1 MGTLLIWKGQLQKIY
16 AGYSFYILKLLQ
28 FLLGI
33 LVFGAINSNIGFM
46 KAASSTAC
54 TFGLSAVFAFL
65 PLNLLVLAAAVLV
78 LVQVYAVSPVVMLV
92 TAAVFLVMYIFY
104 IRFTPKKAWLIAV
117 AAVAFVL
124 KIPFVIPVAFGLMG
138 GPFLILP
145 AACGTIVYYM
155 MHLIKVTS
163 SALKGNGMKEIM
175 DGLMVF
181 VKQILVNKEMWM
193 MVIVLSLTLLIVYGV
208 RTRAIAHA
216 WKMASVVGAVAAAA
230 MCVGG
235 NLALDLHYSVANIVT
250 GIAAAVIS
258 GLILDLFFLSVDYSG
273 TETLQFEDDEYYYYV
288 KAIPK
293 VAGVPVQEKKVKHI
307 TEPHEEK
314 KENLKPVMNTLEK
327 KPEKI
332 QEKPAAK
339 AMSKPEADS
348 HLQETI
354 AMGTEE
360 VVNELDRLYEVSEED
375 LARSVDEILLT
386 KTLNEELEREQEEK
400 KEDMG
405 LTKSIVLGVEKLKE
419 NLRNKED

>member
-1 MGTLLIWKGQLQKIY
+1 MDDGDRALTDASDRIRSSHESDCSCMEDGECGRSRGGSGDVRGRQSG
-16 AGYSFYILKLLQ
+16 AGSSLFSGEYRDRYS
-28 FLLGI
+28 G
-33 LVFGAINSNIGFM
+33 
-46 KAASSTAC
+46 
-54 TFGLSAVFAFL
+54 
-65 PLNLLVLAAAVLV
+65 
-78 LVQVYAVSPVVMLV
+78 
-92 TAAVFLVMYIFY
+92 
-104 IRFTPKKAWLIAV
+104 
-117 AAVAFVL
+117 
-124 KIPFVIPVAFGLMG
+124 
-138 GPFLILP
+138 
-145 AACGTIVYYM
+145 
-155 MHLIKVTS
+155 
-163 SALKGNGMKEIM
+163 
-175 DGLMVF
+175 
-181 VKQILVNKEMWM
+181 
-193 MVIVLSLTLLIVYGV
+193 
-208 RTRAIAHA
+208 
-216 WKMASVVGAVAAAA
+216 
-230 MCVGG
+230 
-235 NLALDLHYSVANIVT
+235 
-250 GIAAAVIS
+250 AVIS

-327 KPEKI
+327 KPEKV